1 VLLFTVMLLA
11 PLAVHALTLQEG
23 LTIVTEQGRD
33 VAIARSDEESA
44 KSAVSLARS
53 PWLPSLDLY
62 GRETWLKNLPEVRV
76 PSGASFPTSQ
86 DQFST
91 VGFRATQVLYD
102 FGKTS
107 SSISSAKYSLKA
119 REAGTFRT
127 RNRAAL

>member
-1 VLLFTVMLLA
+1 MHRSSRLIALSIGIYMLLS
-11 PLAVHALTLQEG
+11 PLTGHALTLQEG
-23 LTIVTEQGRD
+23 LKIVTENGRD

-76 PSGASFPTSQ
+76 PNGSFPTSQ
-86 DQFST
+86 DQFAT

-102 FGKTS
+102 FGRTWV
-107 SSISSAKYSLKA
+107 ALKPTVA
-119 REAGTFRT
+119 
-127 RNRAAL
+127 NWS